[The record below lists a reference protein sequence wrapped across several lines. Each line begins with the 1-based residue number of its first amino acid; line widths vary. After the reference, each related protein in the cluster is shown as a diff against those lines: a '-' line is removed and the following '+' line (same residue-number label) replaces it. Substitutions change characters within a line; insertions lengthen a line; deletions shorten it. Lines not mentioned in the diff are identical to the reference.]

1 MPDCC
6 QFMLTLSFQVKKQ
19 YVNGVANL
27 KRGEYQYL
35 MRNDQERQQESLLRK
50 TLGKIKEMIPEGSSI
65 PIRTVADRIDLS
77 YTSARKIIRRDL
89 RMKKKVAKW
98 IPHVLTNE
106 QKHCRLE
113 LSSIHRQ
120 RFSTQ
125 EFLLDRIVTGDESWC
140 YHYDPEIKNQSKRWC
155 KHGEPAPKMPRRSLS
170 AGKIL
175 LSFFFD
181 SKGPLLIEFSK
192 RGV

>member
-1 MPDCC
+1 MRQIVDASKEEIRSVIKFLWAENNSPIKIYARLLSVYANPIVPSKKTIRQWCR
-6 QFMLTLSFQVKKQ
+6 QFEAGRVSVLDE
-19 YVNGVANL
+19 
-27 KRGEYQYL
+27 KRPGAPTRVITEK
-35 MRNDQERQQESLLRK
+35 NI
-50 TLGKIKEMIPEGSSI
+50 GKIKEMIPEDSSI

-155 KHGEPAPKMPRRSLS
+155 KHVN
-170 AGKIL
+170 
-175 LSFFFD
+175 
-181 SKGPLLIEFSK
+181 IEK
-192 RGV
+192 C